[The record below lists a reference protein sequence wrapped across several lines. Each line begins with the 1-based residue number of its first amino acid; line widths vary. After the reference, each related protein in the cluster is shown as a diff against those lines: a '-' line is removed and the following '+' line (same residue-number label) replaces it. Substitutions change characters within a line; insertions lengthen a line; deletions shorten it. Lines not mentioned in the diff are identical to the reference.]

1 MVSLKNPPFIM
12 EEKKYMNIEEIKK
25 ILQLMQENNLAEFE
39 MEKDGFRI
47 ALKKS
52 QPEYQSP
59 PQVQNVLSQVPQTHP
74 QTAHSEKPVAEKE
87 DKTKYHEI
95 VSPMVGTF
103 YASPSPDSEPFVKI
117 GDEIHADDVICI
129 LEAMKVM
136 NEIKS
141 EVHGRIV
148 DILVENAEPVEFGQ
162 PLFKV
167 EILQ

>member
-1 MVSLKNPPFIM
+1 
-12 EEKKYMNIEEIKK
+12 MNIEEIKK

-52 QPEYQSP
+52 QPQNQSQHQP
-59 PQVQNVLSQVPQTHP
+59 QNVLPQMSQINTQTVVP
-74 QTAHSEKPVAEKE
+74 EKPVLEKE

-95 VSPMVGTF
+95 ISPMVGTF
-103 YASPSPDSEPFVKI
+103 YAAPSPDSEPFVKI
-117 GDEIHADDVICI
+117 GDEINVDDVLCI

-148 DILVENAEPVEFGQ
+148 DILVENGESVEYGQ

>member
-1 MVSLKNPPFIM
+1 
-12 EEKKYMNIEEIKK
+12 MNIDEIKK
-25 ILQLMQENNLAEFE
+25 ILQLMQENELTEFE
-39 MEKDGFRI
+39 MEKEGFRI

-52 QPEYQSP
+52 QPVIQQQ
-59 PQVQNVLSQVPQTHP
+59 PQIQQVAPQIPNTIH
-74 QTAHSEKPVAEKE
+74 QTPTVEKTTVEKDNKE
-87 DKTKYHEI
+87 QYHEI

-103 YASPSPDSEPFVKI
+103 YAAPSPDSEPFVKI
-117 GDEIHADDVICI
+117 GDEIHEDDVLCI

-148 DILVENAEPVEFGQ
+148 DILVENGEPVEYEQ

-167 EILQ
+167 EILK

>member
-1 MVSLKNPPFIM
+1 
-12 EEKKYMNIEEIKK
+12 MNIDEIKK

-39 MEKDGFRI
+39 MEKEGFRI
-47 ALKKS
+47 ALRKS
-52 QPEYQSP
+52 QPSIIAPQPVQQISPQMQVSAPQSIS
-59 PQVQNVLSQVPQTHP
+59 LD
-74 QTAHSEKPVAEKE
+74 KPAADKE
-87 DKTKYHEI
+87 DKGKYHEV

-103 YASPSPDSEPFVKI
+103 YAAPSPESDPFVQV
-117 GDEIHADDVICI
+117 GDEIHHDDVICI

-136 NEIKS
+136 NEIKA

-148 DILVENAEPVEFGQ
+148 DILVENAEPVEYGQ